1 MLSDDVRDAIV
12 SKCNTDR
19 QVSDAFI
26 NSSIKMTFVHKLLSK
41 CKKEKSKTLIF
52 SQYLDMLYLLREYCI
67 EHDILFEILQGK
79 VKYEQRQ
86 NSIDRFNNQ
95 EDVLVFIIST
105 KAGGVGINLTSA
117 TNIIIYDS
125 DWNPQNDIQAIAR
138 AHRIGQHKSVTVY
151 RLVTMLTYEESIYR
165 AAIRKLG
172 MGIAILDNDYFSNQ

>member
-1 MLSDDVRDAIV
+1 M
-12 SKCNTDR
+12 
-19 QVSDAFI
+19 
-26 NSSIKMTFVHKLLSK
+26 
-41 CKKEKSKTLIF
+41 
-52 SQYLDMLYLLREYCI
+52 
-67 EHDILFEILQGK
+67 
-79 VKYEQRQ
+79 
-86 NSIDRFNNQ
+86 
-95 EDVLVFIIST
+95 LVFIIST